1 MKKWH
6 KKIIELLLGHLKII
20 VLLLTVVIAITYF
33 CCCGLKSVIDDFASI
48 LAIPSFLVSIL
59 VWEKVTV
66 SEKDLIAYHNQK
78 RAEEEVVKLHK
89 TNARK
94 QFDDHLG
101 QMTSIVRIY
110 VNNLKNT
117 KQGLEISTSNIKD
130 CMKNIDVLT
139 EFINRTSP
147 FIFNVY
153 LPTLRMEKKSE
164 VAKASTVNLESCI
177 KESDKESLD
186 NLLGQLS
193 ADLFNNTEKEQ
204 IKIGVLEKLFS
215 NHGLIDKYIATCE
228 ASKTILSE
236 GK

>member
-6 KKIIELLLGHLKII
+6 LIPITL
-20 VLLLTVVIAITYF
+20 VIAITYF
-33 CCCGLKSVIDDFASI
+33 CGLKSVIDDFASI
-48 LAIPSFLVSIL
+48 LAIPSFLVSIF
-59 VWEKVTV
+59 VWDKVTV

-78 RAEEEVVKLHK
+78 KAEEEVVKLHK

-101 QMTSIVRIY
+101 QMTSIVRVY

-117 KQGLEISTSNIKD
+117 KQGQASSTSNIKE

-139 EFINRTSP
+139 EFINTTSP

-186 NLLGQLS
+186 NLLGQLC

-204 IKIGVLEKLFS
+204 KKIEVLEKLFF
-215 NHGLIDKYIATCE
+215 NHGLIGKYIATCE